1 MRRTTSRSSTR
12 TGARR
17 ASSSRSKRSKRAAR
31 PRLTSRQVREIA
43 GVLLMLAALLGLL
56 AIASNAGSILGGIRD
71 GMLATFGTAWF
82 VPVGATLALAAY
94 LLWPKAPRPRTI
106 DIVAGLVA
114 VLSLVGLFGL
124 AARAGGSVGLSI
136 DYAIGGLVGTVGTW
150 ALLIAG
156 LVIGLIV
163 TIHFSPGAL
172 LATAVGTLRAAY
184 AERTRIRDL
193 VAAPGAEKPK
203 TARPVA
209 ASNDLLTRSA
219 ASFATAPATPDHPSI
234 WDVDEPDDRVERKPP
249 PAEPVAVA
257 VEEPPP
263 LSAQAALRVVAE
275 PEDDLP
281 EIEWK
286 LPSITLLDTVTARRE
301 RMADEIKRNV
311 KIIES
316 TLTTFGVECKVV
328 GVNPGPA
335 VTQYELQPG
344 PGVQVK
350 RITALQY
357 DLSLALAAAPL
368 RIEAPIPGK
377 SAVGIEVPNKSASL
391 VTIRE
396 VLETAAFREG
406 THPLA
411 LALGNDVSGASIVG
425 DLTRMPHLLI
435 AGATGQGKSVCI
447 NALITSLLFQLT
459 PDHMRLLLIDPKRVE
474 MTGYN
479 GLPHLALPV
488 LVESHQAAAA
498 LRWAVAE
505 MDRRYKLFSSEGVRN
520 IAAYNDKAVARL
532 ARSLP
537 YIVIVID
544 ELADLMMVAAG
555 EIEELICRIAQL
567 ARAVGIHL
575 IIATQRPSTDI
586 ITGLIKANIPSRI
599 AFAVG
604 SQVDS
609 RVILDTGG
617 AEKLLGRGDML
628 YQPVDAGKP
637 TRIQGAFVS
646 DPEVEGVVNYWKSQG
661 PPRYMEE
668 ILEEGATS
676 EWEGEKRE
684 ERKLDP
690 LFARSARAVA
700 AEGAASVSLVQR
712 KFNVGYSRAGRIVD
726 QLAEHRVIGGYQ
738 GSKSREVLM
747 TLPDVDDLLERLGI
761 E

>member
-1 MRRTTSRSSTR
+1 
-12 TGARR
+12 
-17 ASSSRSKRSKRAAR
+17 
-31 PRLTSRQVREIA
+31 
-43 GVLLMLAALLGLL
+43 VLLILVALLGLL
-56 AIASNAGSILGGIRD
+56 ALASNAGSILNGIRD
-71 GMLATFGTAWF
+71 WLVLTFDRAWF
-82 VPVGATLALAAY
+82 VPVCAALGLGAY
-94 LLWPKAPRPRTI
+94 LLWPKAPRPRAV
-106 DIVAGLVA
+106 DLVSGFVA
-114 VLSLVGLFGL
+114 VLALIGIFGLVEHGGSAGLAIDQALFPVVGLWG
-124 AARAGGSVGLSI
+124 A
-136 DYAIGGLVGTVGTW
+136 W
-150 ALLIAG
+150 ALLVAL

-163 TIHFSPGAL
+163 TVHFSPGAL
-172 LATAVGTLRAAY
+172 LATMVGAGQAAY
-184 AERTRIRDL
+184 AERLRLQNL
-193 VAAPGAEKPK
+193 VTPPSPGKAKALKPEAATKDELA
-203 TARPVA
+203 
-209 ASNDLLTRSA
+209 RSA
-219 ASFATAPATPDHPSI
+219 ASFAT
-234 WDVDEPDDRVERKPP
+234 PP
-249 PAEPVAVA
+249 PALEPARPWEIDEPVEAKTA
-257 VEEPPP
+257 MEATKAGARTTDDDPAP
-263 LSAQAALRVVAE
+263 ALRVVAE

-281 EIEWK
+281 EIDWK

-311 KIIES
+311 KILET
-316 TLTTFGVECKVV
+316 TLATFGVECKVI

-335 VTQYELQPG
+335 VTQYEIQPG

-350 RITALQY
+350 RITALSN

-406 THPLA
+406 THALA
-411 LALGNDVSGASIVG
+411 LGLGNDVSGASIVS

-447 NALITSLLFQLT
+447 NALITSLLFQVT
-459 PDHMRLLLIDPKRVE
+459 PEHMRLLLIDPKRVE
-474 MTGYN
+474 LTGYN

-505 MDRRYKLFSSEGVRN
+505 MDRRYKMFSAEGVRN
-520 IAAYNDKAVARL
+520 IAAYNEKATQRL
-532 ARSLP
+532 ARRLP

-646 DPEVEGVVNYWKSQG
+646 DPEVEAVVNFWKSQG
-661 PPRYMEE
+661 GPRYMEE
-668 ILEEGATS
+668 ILEEGPGT
-676 EWEGEKRE
+676 EWERGETT

-700 AEGAASVSLVQR
+700 AEGSASVSLVQR

-726 QLAEHRVIGGYQ
+726 QLAEHHVVGAYQ

-747 TLPDVDDLLERLGI
+747 TLPDVDELLERLGL

>member
-1 MRRTTSRSSTR
+1 MRRTNSRSSR
-12 TGARR
+12 SNGARR
-17 ASSSRSKRSKRAAR
+17 ASSSRSRSARSKRSRR
-31 PRLTSRQVREIA
+31 PRLTQRQVREIV
-43 GVLLMLAALLGLL
+43 GVLLILAGLLGAL
-56 AIASNAGSILGGIRD
+56 AVASHAGSILAG
-71 GMLATFGTAWF
+71 LQQWLVASFGQAWF
-82 VPVGATLALAAY
+82 VPVAAAVALGAY
-94 LLWPKAPRPRTI
+94 MLWPQAPRPRLL
-106 DIVAGLVA
+106 DALAGTVA
-114 VLSLVGLFGL
+114 VIALVGLFGL
-124 AARAGGSVGLSI
+124 AAEAGGSAGRAIDRAVVGL
-136 DYAIGGLVGTVGTW
+136 AGEWGAW
-150 ALLIAG
+150 ALLVAA

-163 TIHFSPGAL
+163 TIHFSPGSL
-172 LATAVGTLRAAY
+172 IATFVKAGQAAY
-184 AERTRIRDL
+184 AERRRLERL
-193 VAAPGAEKPK
+193 VAAPSAPK
-203 TARPVA
+203 SSTRAAAVTATPEEQDVGPAYPPVA
-209 ASNDLLTRSA
+209 AALRA
-219 ASFATAPATPDHPSI
+219 WEVEAE
-234 WDVDEPDDRVERKPP
+234 DERPERGEPKTHD
-249 PAEPVAVA
+249 AEPVIAA
-257 VEEPPP
+257 HKP
-263 LSAQAALRVVAE
+263 LMRVVAE
-275 PEDDLP
+275 PEDEPP
-281 EIEWK
+281 EIDWK

-311 KIIES
+311 RIIES
-316 TLTTFGVECKVV
+316 ALETFGVPAKVI

-350 RITALQY
+350 KITALQN

-377 SAVGIEVPNKSASL
+377 SAVGIEVPNKAASL

-406 THPLA
+406 THTLA
-411 LALGNDVSGASIVG
+411 LALGNDVSGQSIVG

-447 NALITSLLFQLT
+447 NALITSLLFQVT

-474 MTGYN
+474 LTNYN

-488 LVESHQAAAA
+488 LVEPHQAAAA

-505 MDRRYKLFSSEGVRN
+505 MDRRYKLFSAEGVRN
-520 IAAYNDKAVARL
+520 IAAYNDKATQRL
-532 ARSLP
+532 ARQLP
-537 YIVIVID
+537 YVVIVID

-575 IIATQRPSTDI
+575 VIATQRPSTDI

-646 DPEVEGVVNYWKSQG
+646 DPEVESVVNFWRSQG
-661 PPRYMEE
+661 GPRYMEE
-668 ILEEGATS
+668 ILEEGAGS
-676 EWEGEKRE
+676 EWEGGQTT

-690 LFARSARAVA
+690 LFARAARAVA
-700 AEGAASVSLVQR
+700 AEGSASVSLVQR

-726 QLAEHRVIGGYQ
+726 QLAEHRVVGAYQ

-747 TLPDVDDLLERLGI
+747 NLPDVDDLLERIGI